1 MTPLLEVSNLRV
13 SFPGPAGPVS
23 PVDGVGFAVRRG
35 EMLALVGESGCGK
48 SLSCLAILGLIPPPG
63 RIAAT
68 SRILLD
74 GTNLLELDPEG
85 LRQVRGRRVGMVF
98 QDPTTSLNPVFTI
111 GRQLEEAI
119 RTHAPAPRQ
128 LIRDR
133 ATALL
138 AEVGLPDPAGR
149 LDAYPHELSGGQR
162 QRVMIALALSGEPD
176 LLLADEPT
184 SALDVTVQAQI
195 LTLLD
200 RLRATRGMGV
210 ILVTHDL
217 GVVAG
222 RADRVTV
229 MYAGQVAEEAPTARL
244 FADPRHPYTR
254 GLFRS
259 IPHLDAPV
267 DRLQPIPGI
276 VPSPAAW
283 PAGCRFHPRCPEAI
297 GRCTT
302 EPPLPRALGTDHAT
316 ACWLVD
322 PADRNG

>member
-138 AEVGLPDPAGR
+138 AEVGLPDPAGG

-259 IPHLDAPV
+259 IPHL
-267 DRLQPIPGI
+267 
-276 VPSPAAW
+276 
-283 PAGCRFHPRCPEAI
+283 
-297 GRCTT
+297 
-302 EPPLPRALGTDHAT
+302 
-316 ACWLVD
+316 
-322 PADRNG
+322 